1 MFLEDSLFTESCFE
15 AGVSRMLSSF
25 GTCSR
30 LFTLLCVCVSL
41 DIHTS
46 VLFVTV
52 DPLVS
57 CISNL
62 ETDTLKNTRCV
73 SVEVDLSPPSPPTLP
88 GSFHSFFTL
97 LLIYSLFYA
106 LCFSISPQ
114 VVSVAYSQLP
124 PCSLQPGAHI
134 ATLWFTVG
142 VKHFD
147 MNAH

>member
-73 SVEVDLSPPSPPTLP
+73 SVEVDLSPPQPANPSWIFSLFLHTSSDLLP
-88 GSFHSFFTL
+88 FLRSL
-97 LLIYSLFYA
+97 LLNLSSGCQCCVFIAPSM
-106 LCFSISPQ
+106 
-114 VVSVAYSQLP
+114 
-124 PCSLQPGAHI
+124 QPAARRSHSY
-134 ATLWFTVG
+134 TLVHCGCQTF
-142 VKHFD
+142 
-147 MNAH
+147 